1 MVRQNLRYRKRSSN
15 RIPRIQQ
22 NDDGVGLYYYSLF
35 KNAKKPVRCPHRPL
49 LSTATQSRIT
59 LKVVYRNNEST
70 F

>member
-15 RIPRIQQ
+15 RIPRVQQ
-22 NDDGVGLYYYSLF
+22 NDDGGELYYYSLL

-49 LSTATQSRIT
+49 LSTAIRSRIT
-59 LKVVYRNNEST
+59 LKAVYRSNEST